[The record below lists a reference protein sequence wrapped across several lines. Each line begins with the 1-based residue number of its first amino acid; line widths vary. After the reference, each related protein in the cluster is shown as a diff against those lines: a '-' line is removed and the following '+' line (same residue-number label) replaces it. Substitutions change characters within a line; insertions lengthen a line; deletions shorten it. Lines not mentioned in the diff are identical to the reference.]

1 MSKVDAIKKINTLA
15 KVRDINRLMEL
26 ANYYNE
32 MWHNRAHTLATLT
45 KSSYTKVNFEYTDV
59 EHNYLKEMNRMLERD
74 VLLS

>member
-1 MSKVDAIKKINTLA
+1 
-15 KVRDINRLMEL
+15 MEL

-59 EHNYLKEMNRMLERD
+59 EHNYLKEMNRILERD